1 MTAERRWIIGLVV
14 ALTVSLAGNLLVA
27 GVVAS
32 RWFDRPP
39 PPLSFAGPSMIEGLF
54 EDLSP
59 EGSKIMRSAMHEA
72 RRDLRPTFGEL
83 REARQEVRRLLEAE
97 DFDRAA
103 FDAAMARV
111 DTLGDTVE
119 ARMEKGFAD
128 AVGQLSAED
137 RRRFKPGRP
146 DRGRPDRD
154 RPDRDRMGPP
164 PEGMPPGAPPEPLP

>member
-1 MTAERRWIIGLVV
+1 
-14 ALTVSLAGNLLVA
+14 
-27 GVVAS
+27 
-32 RWFDRPP
+32 
-39 PPLSFAGPSMIEGLF
+39 
-54 EDLSP
+54 
-59 EGSKIMRSAMHEA
+59 
-72 RRDLRPTFGEL
+72 DLRPTFGEL